1 MLSTILDR
9 MDTQDEL
16 IRRQSKSFEAQQK
29 LITLQQDAI
38 VQFARQLDALKD
50 PSQRTSYEPPS
61 VQRTSYVPPTRIT
74 PPRRTP
80 TVPIDSPPYS
90 IPLPPVSPPRSPTL
104 GSAFEDPFRPKRRA
118 TVFESISKSTIPN
131 MINPQLQRTLP
142 SYAHIKLNN
151 LNLEEA
157 MQFMDQ
163 IYEYESENKVILPI
177 NTLVSRNVRNMI
189 MAELDVTLTD
199 REFFTLKRAMI
210 FFAIHAQV
218 RPTSKPAFARALTK
232 KIDIDWPPN
241 FELEAKNFKVAY
253 ERFLIFRV
261 KWLKRYDFMALE
273 NEDNIPECRDNEE
286 GLIGIFLKG
295 MSNYDQVKGV
305 NNYVRNLYGRLPY
318 DKKKKFR
325 ERNGFDLFIDCLYSY
340 LYQDYTKFK
349 HTRELGESIRPFK
362 NEKLNNIPNRKP
374 TEAWTKTPIK
384 RPDQQKNSNNTYYN
398 KKVNALE
405 MEHVVEYA
413 EEDEHDNID
422 SPEIFPPQQSEY
434 DAQSFNSQDDNLK
447 QAAAPDT
454 DLHAMAAKP
463 AANSKPNTDGN
474 VCCFSKLFR
483 NECTR
488 PKCTY
493 SHAPA
498 DLAKGYLFYAEQLS
512 KSPHKPPGVTIT
524 LPRETIKTSQ
534 ESARHLLRL
543 LTKTDD
549 NDEGDY

>member
-1 MLSTILDR
+1 M
-9 MDTQDEL
+9 
-16 IRRQSKSFEAQQK
+16 
-29 LITLQQDAI
+29 
-38 VQFARQLDALKD
+38 
-50 PSQRTSYEPPS
+50 
-61 VQRTSYVPPTRIT
+61 
-74 PPRRTP
+74 
-80 TVPIDSPPYS
+80 
-90 IPLPPVSPPRSPTL
+90 
-104 GSAFEDPFRPKRRA
+104 
-118 TVFESISKSTIPN
+118 
-131 MINPQLQRTLP
+131 
-142 SYAHIKLNN
+142 
-151 LNLEEA
+151 
-157 MQFMDQ
+157 
-163 IYEYESENKVILPI
+163 
-177 NTLVSRNVRNMI
+177 
-189 MAELDVTLTD
+189 
-199 REFFTLKRAMI
+199 
-210 FFAIHAQV
+210 
-218 RPTSKPAFARALTK
+218 
-232 KIDIDWPPN
+232 
-241 FELEAKNFKVAY
+241 
-253 ERFLIFRV
+253 
-261 KWLKRYDFMALE
+261 KRYDFMAQH
-273 NEDNIPECRDNEE
+273 NEDNIPECRDNPE
-286 GLIGIFLKG
+286 GLIGIYLKG

-305 NNYVRNLYGRLPY
+305 NDYVRNLYGRLPY
-318 DKKKKFR
+318 EKKLKFR
-325 ERNGFDLFIDCLYSY
+325 EKNGFALFIDCLYSY

-349 HTRELGESIRPFK
+349 QTRELGESIRPFK
-362 NEKLNNIPNRKP
+362 SEKQNDIPNRKP

-384 RPDQQKNSNNTYYN
+384 RPDQQKNSYNTYYN
-398 KKVNALE
+398 KKVSALE

-413 EEDEHDNID
+413 EEDERDNFD
-422 SPEIFPPQQSEY
+422 SLDTPPPHQSEY

-474 VCCFSKLFR
+474 ICCFSKLFR